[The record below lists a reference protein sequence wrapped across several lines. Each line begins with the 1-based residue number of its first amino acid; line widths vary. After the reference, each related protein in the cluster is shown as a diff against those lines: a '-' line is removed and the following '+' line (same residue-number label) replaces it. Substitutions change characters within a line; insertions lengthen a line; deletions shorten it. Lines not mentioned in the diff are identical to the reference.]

1 MDPYKSGVLEKIW
14 KPFHDKRIM
23 SAQVVAVL
31 RGKID
36 NRELKL
42 IKEKS
47 RALRKDEISELIL
60 TDEMNARPGDTVN
73 NIAYVAFVEINTGGV
88 LLSGDELVC
97 EKGVIGK
104 VIGFDETHMPNHL
117 NIVLSDKKMKDGTE
131 LGLSVG
137 ERVNFRMSGDEI

>member
-14 KPFHDKRIM
+14 KPFHDKRIIT
-23 SAQVVAVL
+23 SQVVAVL

-36 NRELKL
+36 NRELRL

-47 RALRKDEISELIL
+47 RALIKGEIHELIL

-73 NIAYVAFVEINTGGV
+73 NIAYVSFVEINAGGV

-97 EKGVIGK
+97 ERGVIGK

-131 LGLSVG
+131 LGLSVDDQM
-137 ERVNFRMSGDEI
+137 NFRMNGDEI